1 MAVADVTKVY
11 RVPGKLAINPTNLAT
26 AFPHGGTAL
35 GVATR
40 VRIERTEPRT
50 MVRAEE
56 FGQEVVE
63 VVRGGETLILGV
75 MLRQWDSDVLS
86 AIFPDTSGTTVNGLP
101 ATTRA
106 GSLMTDNTAKLIFT
120 PDNQTDHPGIILYKA
135 VPLVEETAE
144 LKFGVVRELVI
155 PTLWL
160 ALRDASNRFYSVGK
174 IGDLSL

>member
-1 MAVADVTKVY
+1 MAVADVTKVF
-11 RVPGKLAINPTNLAT
+11 RVPGKLAINPTDLTT

-63 VVRGGETLILGV
+63 VIRGGVTVVVGC
-75 MLRQWDSDVLS
+75 MMRQWDSDVLS
-86 AIFPDTSGTTVNGLP
+86 TIFPDTSGTTVNGLP

-106 GSLMTDNTAKLIFT
+106 GSLMSADSIKLLYAAEN
-120 PDNQTDHPGIILYKA
+120 PDNPSILIYKA
-135 VPLVEETAE
+135 IPLIQETAE
-144 LKFGVVRELVI
+144 LRFGVVNELTI

-160 ALRDASNRFYSVGK
+160 ALRDASNRTYSIGK
-174 IGDLSL
+174 IGDLTL